1 MSGSTRVAAIRLS
14 TEDLDAARGKFEAL
28 GSLGDQVLD
37 RITQAGQRASA
48 AMSGIAGP
56 DDAFARR
63 AADIAAYGAG
73 LDRLQASFN
82 PLFGTMRRYET
93 TLADIAQAERVG
105 AIASGEAVVAR
116 QRAFAS
122 YEQQISANAG
132 LAESY
137 SQLGIAMIR
146 LVDVQQAANR
156 GAGVAAPLAGEALA
170 ARGADVAAY
179 GAELDRLRA
188 KFDPLFAVS
197 RTYET
202 TLAEIA
208 QAEWVGAISATVAA
222 RAREAATKAFA
233 DAAAPTGVAASA
245 TAVLAGKT
253 VEAAKQQEALG
264 VSAGANAFAL
274 RQLGVQTMQAVSSIA
289 AGQPVMMTMIQQGHQ
304 VADVAM
310 STGTGFGVLGTAA
323 RMVAGA
329 LLSPVG
335 AAVAVGGAFAL
346 AMAHAAALETE
357 ARQLSVAL
365 RAVGRDGDL
374 ATASLQGYILTL
386 QHAGVARDAA
396 AAIVQGLARVPALG
410 NAQIQQ
416 VVGLT
421 ADTTAAL
428 GGTDQAAVAKR
439 LGEIASG
446 SYTALK
452 SLDDELNLL
461 TADQHAAIRVM
472 LEHGERTEAVAK
484 AMEALRLRVHGLD
497 QDALSPAA
505 KAVRALGNE
514 WSTLMDRIA
523 QSGPIQAALVVLTA
537 VGAAANK
544 LLEAEPP
551 VATIDR
557 RVGQIDT
564 KLAERD
570 SYGAPV
576 VTGDAERILRRQR
589 ADLLAIRMLA
599 GGQVQGGAA
608 SAPDPP
614 APPAGAIGAA
624 EAERQKKQLED
635 INKALADQQRILA
648 AGLPDRVRVK
658 AEIEAEA
665 YIREHALTG
674 LAAEEYLRKAVTLA
688 LASETD
694 ARGQELAGIL
704 RAETAQMAMVR
715 AAEEGR
721 AAMLRAT
728 AAAEAHEQAATKTGV
743 SEIALAA
750 AILNR
755 NAAQEAAKGAQTVV
769 ELNEQIG
776 ATKALIAAEQSG
788 DRAAYYAK
796 IDDKVRQVT
805 LSARAY
811 RDAATDPAVKAALT
825 ALIVLMGQKVELQ
838 EKLNADLDTERA
850 LRAGQGQLDD
860 LRAEAALIGQ
870 SAEQRERELAALRT
884 IRGLITAGKAPDA
897 ASLTETQQALVEQ
910 SKAIAS
916 ANYALKQQQSLYDGI
931 ANAASQAFDQV
942 GTAIAN
948 AFVSGQRAAINWGNV
963 ASSIISSVL
972 QQVLKLAVINP
983 VLNSVLGTSMPAA
996 SRSGLSGGGGSIG
1009 GSGLFSG
1016 LGSLFGGSGS
1026 ASGFMAT
1033 PLWGADVAGPVTA
1046 GGITASGAPTLGA
1059 MFGGVGA
1066 GFGAGML
1073 LNSLVG
1079 GNQLGGTIGSGV
1091 GAMAGAAIGSIIPGI
1106 GTLIGGLIG
1115 GAAGGGLGGMFG
1127 PGPKHHG
1134 WSWTLGSDDAGMIGF
1149 RTANVDPVAQQQFAQ
1164 EQQQVG
1170 AFNTWMQ
1177 QSGMKAA
1184 GAYIVGGNN
1193 DPNLEHDYASFAAGF
1208 SNLRFSAA
1216 NDNRLNTALSGR
1228 AFTDPNQLADFTTF
1242 LTQTMAILEKAPLN
1256 DFATALKGVN
1266 DTYDAAIKKAQDYAL
1281 AEGDLTAERDRRIAD
1296 LTARRDLQA
1305 SSLTA
1310 GLQVRYLR
1318 ATGGTEQADL
1328 LAFDTAAAQERQQMT
1343 DQILAMGLASTQY
1356 AADRMV
1362 DIEKTL
1368 AAERLAIQEKYA
1380 ADSKRAS
1387 QSLLTELTIGNQSA
1401 LAPEQR
1407 YFAGLSLLND
1417 ARHSLDAG
1425 GALSDFTAVAQ
1436 QVLPVARD
1444 FLGTSERYAALV
1456 AEVAG
1461 AVASKGGD
1469 PAGLSTLL
1477 QAQVDGTDAL
1487 RDVFARY
1494 GDQQLTVASATLS
1507 ELRRLAS
1514 VLEAL
1519 MARSLAA

>member
-28 GSLGDQVLD
+28 GSLGDQVLE
-37 RITQAGQRASA
+37 RITQAGHRATA
-48 AMSGIAGP
+48 AVAGIADGG
-56 DDAFARR
+56 DAYTRR
-63 AADIAAYGAG
+63 AADIAAYGVE
-73 LDRLQASFN
+73 LDRLRGKFD
-82 PLFGTMRRYET
+82 PLFAASKRYEA
-93 TLADIAQAERVG
+93 TLEEIAYAERVG
-105 AIASGEAVVAR
+105 AI
-116 QRAFAS
+116 
-122 YEQQISANAG
+122 NAG
-132 LAESY
+132 
-137 SQLGIAMIR
+137 
-146 LVDVQQAANR
+146 
-156 GAGVAAPLAGEALA
+156 
-170 ARGADVAAY
+170 
-179 GAELDRLRA
+179 
-188 KFDPLFAVS
+188 
-197 RTYET
+197 
-202 TLAEIA
+202 
-208 QAEWVGAISATVAA
+208 VAA
-222 RAREAATKAFA
+222 RARDATTKAFA
-233 DAAAPTGVAASA
+233 DAVAPTGVAAAA
-245 TAVLAGKT
+245 TVVLAGKT
-253 VEAAKQQEALG
+253 AEAAQQHGNLT
-264 VSAGANAFAL
+264 VSAGASAFAL

-304 VADVAM
+304 VADVAI
-310 STGTGFGVLGTAA
+310 STGTGFGILGTAA

-329 LLSPVG
+329 LLSPIG
-335 AAVAVGGAFAL
+335 AAVAVGGAFAI

-374 ATASLQGYILTL
+374 ATASLQGYIVTL

-396 AAIVQGLARVPALG
+396 ASIVQGLARVPALG

-421 ADTTAAL
+421 ADTTAAV
-428 GGTDQAAVAKR
+428 GSTDQAAVAKR

-461 TADQHAAIRVM
+461 TADQRASIRVM

-505 KAVRALGNE
+505 KAIRALGNE

-523 QSGPIQAALVVLTA
+523 QSGPIQAALVVLTSI
-537 VGAAANK
+537 GAAANK
-544 LLEAEPP
+544 LLAEEPP

-576 VTGDAERILRRQR
+576 VTGDAERILRQQR
-589 ADLLAIRMLA
+589 ADLLAMRMLA
-599 GGQVQGGAA
+599 GGQIQGGAA
-608 SAPDPP
+608 AAPEPP

-674 LAAEEYLRKAVTLA
+674 LAAEEYRRKAVTLA
-688 LASETD
+688 LASESD

-728 AAAEAHEQAATKTGV
+728 AAAEAHEQAATKTAV
-743 SEIALAA
+743 SETALAA

-825 ALIVLMGQKVELQ
+825 ALIVLMGQKVALQ
-838 EKLNADLDTERA
+838 EKLNADLDAERA

-884 IRGLITAGKAPDA
+884 IRGLITSGKAPDA
-897 ASLTETQQALVEQ
+897 ESLSETQQALVEQ
-910 SKAIAS
+910 SKQIAS

-948 AFVSGQRAAINWGNV
+948 AFVGGQRAAINWGNV
-963 ASSIISSVL
+963 TSSIISSVL

-996 SRSGLSGGGGSIG
+996 SLSGLSGGGGGIG

-1016 LGSLFGGSGS
+1016 LGNLFGGSGS
-1026 ASGFMAT
+1026 VSGFMAT

-1079 GNQLGGTIGSGV
+1079 GNQLGGTIGSGG

-1164 EQQQVG
+1164 EQQQV
-1170 AFNTWMQ
+1170 ATFNTWMQ

-1193 DPNLEHDYASFAAGF
+1193 DPNLEHDFASFAAGF
-1208 SNLRFSAA
+1208 SNLRFTAA
-1216 NDNRLNTALSGR
+1216 NDTRLNTALSGR

-1380 ADSKRAS
+1380 ADSQRAS

-1425 GALSDFTAVAQ
+1425 GALSDFTAIAQ

-1487 RDVFARY
+1487 RDVFAIA
-1494 GDQQLTVASATLS
+1494 D
-1507 ELRRLAS
+1507 
-1514 VLEAL
+1514 
-1519 MARSLAA
+1519 AAPHD

>member
-1 MSGSTRVAAIRLS
+1 M
-14 TEDLDAARGKFEAL
+14 
-28 GSLGDQVLD
+28 
-37 RITQAGQRASA
+37 
-48 AMSGIAGP
+48 
-56 DDAFARR
+56 
-63 AADIAAYGAG
+63 
-73 LDRLQASFN
+73 
-82 PLFGTMRRYET
+82 
-93 TLADIAQAERVG
+93 
-105 AIASGEAVVAR
+105 
-116 QRAFAS
+116 
-122 YEQQISANAG
+122 
-132 LAESY
+132 
-137 SQLGIAMIR
+137 
-146 LVDVQQAANR
+146 
-156 GAGVAAPLAGEALA
+156 
-170 ARGADVAAY
+170 
-179 GAELDRLRA
+179 
-188 KFDPLFAVS
+188 
-197 RTYET
+197 
-202 TLAEIA
+202 
-208 QAEWVGAISATVAA
+208 
-222 RAREAATKAFA
+222 
-233 DAAAPTGVAASA
+233 
-245 TAVLAGKT
+245 
-253 VEAAKQQEALG
+253 
-264 VSAGANAFAL
+264 
-274 RQLGVQTMQAVSSIA
+274 
-289 AGQPVMMTMIQQGHQ
+289 
-304 VADVAM
+304 
-310 STGTGFGVLGTAA
+310 
-323 RMVAGA
+323 
-329 LLSPVG
+329 
-335 AAVAVGGAFAL
+335 
-346 AMAHAAALETE
+346 
-357 ARQLSVAL
+357 
-365 RAVGRDGDL
+365 
-374 ATASLQGYILTL
+374 
-386 QHAGVARDAA
+386 
-396 AAIVQGLARVPALG
+396 
-410 NAQIQQ
+410 
-416 VVGLT
+416 
-421 ADTTAAL
+421 
-428 GGTDQAAVAKR
+428 
-439 LGEIASG
+439 
-446 SYTALK
+446 
-452 SLDDELNLL
+452 
-461 TADQHAAIRVM
+461 
-472 LEHGERTEAVAK
+472 
-484 AMEALRLRVHGLD
+484 
-497 QDALSPAA
+497 
-505 KAVRALGNE
+505 
-514 WSTLMDRIA
+514 
-523 QSGPIQAALVVLTA
+523 
-537 VGAAANK
+537 
-544 LLEAEPP
+544 
-551 VATIDR
+551 
-557 RVGQIDT
+557 
-564 KLAERD
+564 
-570 SYGAPV
+570 
-576 VTGDAERILRRQR
+576 
-589 ADLLAIRMLA
+589 
-599 GGQVQGGAA
+599 
-608 SAPDPP
+608 
-614 APPAGAIGAA
+614 
-624 EAERQKKQLED
+624 
-635 INKALADQQRILA
+635 
-648 AGLPDRVRVK
+648 
-658 AEIEAEA
+658 
-665 YIREHALTG
+665 
-674 LAAEEYLRKAVTLA
+674 TLA
-688 LASETD
+688 LASESD

-728 AAAEAHEQAATKTGV
+728 AAAEAHEQAATKTAV
-743 SEIALAA
+743 SETALAA

-788 DRAAYYAK
+788 DRAAYYGR

-805 LSARAY
+805 VSARAY

-838 EKLNADLDTERA
+838 EKLNADLDAERA

-884 IRGLITAGKAPDA
+884 IRGLITSGKAPDA
-897 ASLTETQQALVEQ
+897 ESLSETQQALVEQ
-910 SKAIAS
+910 SKQIAS

-931 ANAASQAFDQV
+931 ANAASQAFDLV

-996 SRSGLSGGGGSIG
+996 SLSGLSGGGGGIG

-1026 ASGFMAT
+1026 ASGFLAT

-1046 GGITASGAPTLGA
+1046 GGLTASGAPTLGA

-1127 PGPKHHG
+1127 PGPKHRG

-1164 EQQQVG
+1164 EQQQVA

-1177 QSGMKAA
+1177 QAKIKAA
-1184 GAYIVGGNN
+1184 GTYIVGGNN

-1208 SNLRFSAA
+1208 NNLRFSAA

-1228 AFTDPNQLADFTTF
+1228 AFTDPTQLADFTTF

-1281 AEGDLTAERDRRIAD
+1281 AEGDLTAERDSRIAD

-1318 ATGGTEQADL
+1318 ATGGTAQADL

-1362 DIEKTL
+1362 DIERTL

-1456 AEVAG
+1456 AEIAG

-1494 GDQQLTVASATLS
+1494 GDQQLTVASATLG

>member
-1 MSGSTRVAAIRLS
+1 M
-14 TEDLDAARGKFEAL
+14 
-28 GSLGDQVLD
+28 
-37 RITQAGQRASA
+37 
-48 AMSGIAGP
+48 
-56 DDAFARR
+56 
-63 AADIAAYGAG
+63 
-73 LDRLQASFN
+73 
-82 PLFGTMRRYET
+82 
-93 TLADIAQAERVG
+93 
-105 AIASGEAVVAR
+105 
-116 QRAFAS
+116 
-122 YEQQISANAG
+122 
-132 LAESY
+132 
-137 SQLGIAMIR
+137 
-146 LVDVQQAANR
+146 
-156 GAGVAAPLAGEALA
+156 
-170 ARGADVAAY
+170 
-179 GAELDRLRA
+179 
-188 KFDPLFAVS
+188 
-197 RTYET
+197 
-202 TLAEIA
+202 
-208 QAEWVGAISATVAA
+208 
-222 RAREAATKAFA
+222 
-233 DAAAPTGVAASA
+233 
-245 TAVLAGKT
+245 
-253 VEAAKQQEALG
+253 
-264 VSAGANAFAL
+264 
-274 RQLGVQTMQAVSSIA
+274 
-289 AGQPVMMTMIQQGHQ
+289 
-304 VADVAM
+304 
-310 STGTGFGVLGTAA
+310 
-323 RMVAGA
+323 
-329 LLSPVG
+329 
-335 AAVAVGGAFAL
+335 
-346 AMAHAAALETE
+346 
-357 ARQLSVAL
+357 
-365 RAVGRDGDL
+365 
-374 ATASLQGYILTL
+374 
-386 QHAGVARDAA
+386 
-396 AAIVQGLARVPALG
+396 
-410 NAQIQQ
+410 
-416 VVGLT
+416 
-421 ADTTAAL
+421 
-428 GGTDQAAVAKR
+428 
-439 LGEIASG
+439 
-446 SYTALK
+446 
-452 SLDDELNLL
+452 
-461 TADQHAAIRVM
+461 
-472 LEHGERTEAVAK
+472 
-484 AMEALRLRVHGLD
+484 
-497 QDALSPAA
+497 
-505 KAVRALGNE
+505 
-514 WSTLMDRIA
+514 
-523 QSGPIQAALVVLTA
+523 
-537 VGAAANK
+537 
-544 LLEAEPP
+544 
-551 VATIDR
+551 
-557 RVGQIDT
+557 
-564 KLAERD
+564 
-570 SYGAPV
+570 
-576 VTGDAERILRRQR
+576 
-589 ADLLAIRMLA
+589 RMLA

-608 SAPDPP
+608 AAPEPP
-614 APPAGAIGAA
+614 AAPAGAIGAA

-635 INKALADQQRILA
+635 INKALTDQQRILA

-674 LAAEEYLRKAVTLA
+674 LAAEEYRRKAVTLA

-721 AAMLRAT
+721 AVMLRAT

-743 SEIALAA
+743 SETALAA

-825 ALIVLMGQKVELQ
+825 ALIVLMGQKVDLQ
-838 EKLNADLDTERA
+838 EKLNNDLDAERA

-884 IRGLITAGKAPDA
+884 IRGLITSGKAPDA
-897 ASLTETQQALVEQ
+897 ESLTETQQALVEQ
-910 SKAIAS
+910 SKQIAS

-996 SRSGLSGGGGSIG
+996 SMSGLSGGGGSIG

-1033 PLWGADVAGPVTA
+1033 PLWGADVA
-1046 GGITASGAPTLGA
+1046 TLGA

-1127 PGPKHHG
+1127 PGPKHQG

-1177 QSGMKAA
+1177 QTGMKAA

-1208 SNLRFSAA
+1208 SNLRFTAA

-1266 DTYDAAIKKAQDYAL
+1266 DTFDAAIKKAQDYTL

-1417 ARHSLDAG
+1417 ARHNLDAG

-1494 GDQQLTVASATLS
+1494 GEQQLTVASATLS

>member
-1 MSGSTRVAAIRLS
+1 M
-14 TEDLDAARGKFEAL
+14 
-28 GSLGDQVLD
+28 
-37 RITQAGQRASA
+37 
-48 AMSGIAGP
+48 
-56 DDAFARR
+56 
-63 AADIAAYGAG
+63 
-73 LDRLQASFN
+73 
-82 PLFGTMRRYET
+82 
-93 TLADIAQAERVG
+93 
-105 AIASGEAVVAR
+105 
-116 QRAFAS
+116 
-122 YEQQISANAG
+122 
-132 LAESY
+132 
-137 SQLGIAMIR
+137 
-146 LVDVQQAANR
+146 
-156 GAGVAAPLAGEALA
+156 
-170 ARGADVAAY
+170 
-179 GAELDRLRA
+179 
-188 KFDPLFAVS
+188 
-197 RTYET
+197 
-202 TLAEIA
+202 
-208 QAEWVGAISATVAA
+208 
-222 RAREAATKAFA
+222 
-233 DAAAPTGVAASA
+233 
-245 TAVLAGKT
+245 
-253 VEAAKQQEALG
+253 
-264 VSAGANAFAL
+264 
-274 RQLGVQTMQAVSSIA
+274 
-289 AGQPVMMTMIQQGHQ
+289 
-304 VADVAM
+304 
-310 STGTGFGVLGTAA
+310 
-323 RMVAGA
+323 
-329 LLSPVG
+329 
-335 AAVAVGGAFAL
+335 
-346 AMAHAAALETE
+346 
-357 ARQLSVAL
+357 
-365 RAVGRDGDL
+365 
-374 ATASLQGYILTL
+374 
-386 QHAGVARDAA
+386 
-396 AAIVQGLARVPALG
+396 
-410 NAQIQQ
+410 
-416 VVGLT
+416 
-421 ADTTAAL
+421 
-428 GGTDQAAVAKR
+428 
-439 LGEIASG
+439 
-446 SYTALK
+446 
-452 SLDDELNLL
+452 
-461 TADQHAAIRVM
+461 
-472 LEHGERTEAVAK
+472 
-484 AMEALRLRVHGLD
+484 
-497 QDALSPAA
+497 
-505 KAVRALGNE
+505 RALGNE

-576 VTGDAERILRRQR
+576 VTGDAERILRQQR
-589 ADLLAIRMLA
+589 ADLLAMRMLA
-599 GGQVQGGAA
+599 GGPVQGGAA
-608 SAPDPP
+608 AAPEPP

-665 YIREHALTG
+665 YVREHALTG
-674 LAAEEYLRKAVTLA
+674 LAAEEYRRKAVTLA
-688 LASETD
+688 LASESD
-694 ARGQELAGIL
+694 ARGQELAGIM

-743 SEIALAA
+743 SETALAA

-776 ATKALIAAEQSG
+776 ATKALIAAEQSS
-788 DRAAYYAK
+788 DRAAYYGRL
-796 IDDKVRQVT
+796 DDKVRQVT

-811 RDAATDPAVKAALT
+811 RDAAADPAVKAALT
-825 ALIVLMGQKVELQ
+825 ALIVLMGQKVDLQ
-838 EKLNADLDTERA
+838 EKLNADLDAERA
-850 LRAGQGQLDD
+850 LRAGQGQVDD

-884 IRGLITAGKAPDA
+884 IRGLITSGKAPDA
-897 ASLTETQQALVEQ
+897 ESLTETQQALVEQ
-910 SKAIAS
+910 SKQIAS

-996 SRSGLSGGGGSIG
+996 SLSGLSGGGGGIG

-1016 LGSLFGGSGS
+1016 LGNLFGGSGS

-1046 GGITASGAPTLGA
+1046 GGLTASGAPTLGA

-1106 GTLIGGLIG
+1106 GTLIGGIIG

-1134 WSWTLGSDDAGMIGF
+1134 WSWTLGSDETGMIGF
-1149 RTANVDPVAQQQFAQ
+1149 QTANVDPVAQQQFAQ
-1164 EQQQVG
+1164 EQQQVA

-1177 QSGMKAA
+1177 QSSMKAA

-1256 DFATALKGVN
+1256 DFATALKGVH

-1343 DQILAMGLASTQY
+1343 DQILAMGLANTQY

-1387 QSLLTELTIGNQSA
+1387 QSLLTELTVGNQSA

-1417 ARHSLDAG
+1417 ARHNLDAG

>member
-1 MSGSTRVAAIRLS
+1 MSGSTRVASIRLS
-14 TEDLDAARGKFEAL
+14 TEDLDAARAKMEAL
-28 GSLGDQVLD
+28 GSLGDQVLE
-37 RITQAGQRASA
+37 RITQAGHRATA
-48 AMSGIAGP
+48 AVSGIADGG
-56 DDAFARR
+56 DAYTRR
-63 AADIAAYGAG
+63 AADIAAYGVE
-73 LDRLQASFN
+73 LDRLRGKFD
-82 PLFGTMRRYET
+82 PLFAASKRYEA
-93 TLADIAQAERVG
+93 TLEEIAYAERVG
-105 AIASGEAVVAR
+105 AI
-116 QRAFAS
+116 
-122 YEQQISANAG
+122 NAG
-132 LAESY
+132 
-137 SQLGIAMIR
+137 
-146 LVDVQQAANR
+146 
-156 GAGVAAPLAGEALA
+156 
-170 ARGADVAAY
+170 
-179 GAELDRLRA
+179 
-188 KFDPLFAVS
+188 
-197 RTYET
+197 
-202 TLAEIA
+202 
-208 QAEWVGAISATVAA
+208 VAA
-222 RAREAATKAFA
+222 RARDATTKAFA
-233 DAAAPTGVAASA
+233 DAVAPTGVAAAA

-253 VEAAKQQEALG
+253 AEAAQQHGNLT
-264 VSAGANAFAL
+264 VSAGASAFAL

-304 VADVAM
+304 VADVAI
-310 STGTGFGVLGTAA
+310 STGTGFGILGTAA

-329 LLSPVG
+329 LLSPIG
-335 AAVAVGGAFAL
+335 AAVAVGGAFAM
-346 AMAHAAALETE
+346 AMAHASALETE

-374 ATASLQGYILTL
+374 ATASLQGYIVTL

-461 TADQHAAIRVM
+461 TADQRAAIRVM

-505 KAVRALGNE
+505 KAVRSLGNE

-576 VTGDAERILRRQR
+576 VTGDAERILRQQR
-589 ADLLAIRMLA
+589 ADLLAMRMLA
-599 GGQVQGGAA
+599 GGQIQGNAA
-608 SAPDPP
+608 AAPEPP
-614 APPAGAIGAA
+614 APSAATIGAA

-674 LAAEEYLRKAVTLA
+674 LAAEEYRRKAVTLA
-688 LASETD
+688 LASEND
-694 ARGQELAGIL
+694 ARGQELAGIM

-721 AAMLRAT
+721 AAMLVAT

-743 SEIALAA
+743 SETALAA

-811 RDAATDPAVKAALT
+811 RDAATDPAVKAGLT
-825 ALIVLMGQKVELQ
+825 ALIVLMGQKVDLQ
-838 EKLNADLDTERA
+838 EKLNVDLDAERA
-850 LRAGQGQLDD
+850 LRTGQGQLDD

-884 IRGLITAGKAPDA
+884 IRGLISAGKAPDA
-897 ASLTETQQALVEQ
+897 ESLTETQQALVEQ
-910 SKAIAS
+910 SKQIAS

-948 AFVSGQRAAINWGNV
+948 AFVGGQRAAINWGNV
-963 ASSIISSVL
+963 ASSIIASVL
-972 QQVLKLAVINP
+972 QQVMKLAVINP
-983 VLNSVLGTSMPAA
+983 VLNSVLGTSMPAV
-996 SRSGLSGGGGSIG
+996 SLSGGG

-1026 ASGFMAT
+1026 ATGFMAT

-1079 GNQLGGTIGSGV
+1079 GNQLGGTIGSGA

-1164 EQQQVG
+1164 EQQQVA

-1177 QSGMKAA
+1177 QAKIKAA
-1184 GAYIVGGNN
+1184 GTYIVGGNN

-1208 SNLRFSAA
+1208 NNLRFSAA

-1228 AFTDPNQLADFTTF
+1228 AFTDPTQLADFTTF

-1318 ATGGTEQADL
+1318 ATGGTAQADL

-1407 YFAGLSLLND
+1407 YFAGLSLLNN
-1417 ARHSLDAG
+1417 ARHNLDAG